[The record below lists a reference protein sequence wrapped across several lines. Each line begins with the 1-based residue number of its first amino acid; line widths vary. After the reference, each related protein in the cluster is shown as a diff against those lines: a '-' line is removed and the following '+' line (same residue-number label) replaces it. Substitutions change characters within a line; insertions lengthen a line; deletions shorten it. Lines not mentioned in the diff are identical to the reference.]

1 MAKLSD
7 DELRAAVARLPGWA
21 VSEGALVKRFT
32 FPTFPEGVYFVDRV
46 AEAAEAA
53 GHHPDID
60 IRYVTI
66 TLRLSTHDEGGVTA
80 KDVALAEQIET
91 LA

>member
-7 DELRAAVARLPGWA
+7 DELQAAVARLPGWA
-21 VSEGALVKRFT
+21 VADGALVKRFT

-46 AEAAEAA
+46 ADAAEEA

-60 IRYVTI
+60 IRYNAI
-66 TLRLSTHDEGGVTA
+66 TMRLSTHDEGGVTE
-80 KDVALAEQIET
+80 KDIALAEQID
-91 LA
+91 AQV